1 MQLGFDR
8 QHFTLPRVGIF
19 LGLNKGLPVV
29 RQTRF
34 DKSWASGE
42 FLFEFVVKGLVT
54 DQFHLVRIVGGTD
67 TWASREALSTPLPLS
82 TWLRIEQ
89 CREFSAGDCR
99 YVTFYKPCLIPK

>member
-1 MQLGFDR
+1 
-8 QHFTLPRVGIF
+8 
-19 LGLNKGLPVV
+19 LNKGLPVE

-67 TWASREALSTPLPLS
+67 TWESHEAARPLDTLILLKHLARVS
-82 TWLRIEQ
+82 
-89 CREFSAGDCR
+89 SAGNSVR
-99 YVTFYKPCLIPK
+99 AIVVM